1 MRISQTS
8 IFKNKKFV
16 WSEFLTL
23 RCIRKGTIQTI
34 CEGAFSRKQQC
45 RRALGFI
52 FMFFFFVLLQIV
64 YGSWEDLHNSHMAM
78 LRETY
83 GTVQKAEAFFV
94 SV

>member
-16 WSEFLTL
+16 WAEFLTL
-23 RCIRKGTIQTI
+23 RCIRKGTTQTI

-52 FMFFFFVLLQIV
+52 FMLFFLCFSKV
-64 YGSWEDLHNSHMAM
+64 YMVAGKTCTTATW
-78 LRETY
+78 RC
-83 GTVQKAEAFFV
+83 
-94 SV
+94 

>member
-23 RCIRKGTIQTI
+23 RCIRKGTTQTI

-45 RRALGFI
+45 RRSLGFI
-52 FMFFFFVLLQIV
+52 FMLFFLCFSKV
-64 YGSWEDLHNSHMAM
+64 YMVAGKTCTTATW
-78 LRETY
+78 RC
-83 GTVQKAEAFFV
+83 
-94 SV
+94 